1 MIEAVLFDLDGTLI
15 DTAPDMGAALNNL
28 LIEEGYDPLPLE
40 SIRPFVSQGG
50 LVLTQLGF
58 GETVTEPEI
67 ESLRLRYLQHYR
79 DIVADNSVFFD
90 GMEEVL
96 NTLEKNNLL
105 WGIVTNKPEW
115 LTTPLLEQMSL
126 KQISLVQMGPEQ
138 LNLNQ
143 RSSVVICGDTLEFKK
158 PHPQPLIVAAETIG
172 VKCEHCIYM
181 GDDKRDIDAGNSA
194 NMITLSAAYGYI
206 EANANL
212 AEWKADGNLNQ
223 PLDLLSHPLLVNEIY
238 K

>member
-28 LIEEGYDPLPLE
+28 LIGEGRDPLPLE

-58 GETVTEPEI
+58 GKSVSEQEI
-67 ESLRLRYLQHYR
+67 EPLRQRFLKHYR
-79 DIVADNSVFFD
+79 DIVADNSAFFE

-96 NTLEKNNLL
+96 ITLEKNNLL

-115 LTTPLLEQMSL
+115 LTTPLL
-126 KQISLVQMGPEQ
+126 KQINLEQSSLS
-138 LNLNQ
+138 Q
-143 RSSVVICGDTLEFKK
+143 RSSVVICGDTQEFKK
-158 PHPQPLIVAAETIG
+158 PHPQPLIIAAKTIG
-172 VKCEHCIYM
+172 VVCANCIYI

-206 EANANL
+206 ESTTDL

-223 PLDLLSHPLLVNEIY
+223 PLDLLSHPFLVNEICQ
-238 K
+238 

>member
-1 MIEAVLFDLDGTLI
+1 MIKAVLFDLDGTLI

-28 LIEEGYDPLPLE
+28 LLEEGYDPLPLE

-58 GETVTEPEI
+58 GESVAAQEI
-67 ESLRLRYLQHYR
+67 EPLRQRFLQHYR
-79 DIVADNSVFFD
+79 DIVSDNSVFFD

-96 NTLEKNNLL
+96 MTLERNNLL

-115 LTTPLLEQMSL
+115 LTTPLL
-126 KQISLVQMGPEQ
+126 KQINLGQFSLS
-138 LNLNQ
+138 Q

-172 VKCEHCIYM
+172 VTCENCIYI

-206 EANANL
+206 EANTDL

-223 PLDLLSHPLLVNEIY
+223 PLDLLSHPFLVNEIC

>member
-15 DTAPDMGAALNNL
+15 DTAPDMAAALNNL
-28 LIEEGYDPLPLE
+28 LIEEGYNPLPLE

-58 GETVTEPEI
+58 GDHVTTQEI
-67 ESLRLRYLQHYR
+67 EPLRLRYLQHYR
-79 DIVADNSVFFD
+79 DIVADNSVLFD
-90 GMEEVL
+90 GMAEVL

-115 LTTPLLEQMSL
+115 LTTPLLA
-126 KQISLVQMGPEQ
+126 Q
-138 LNLNQ
+138 LNLKQ

-172 VKCEHCIYM
+172 IKCENCIYI

-194 NMITLSAAYGYI
+194 DMITLSAAYGYI
-206 EANANL
+206 EANTNL
-212 AEWKADGNLNQ
+212 ADWKADGNLDQ
-223 PLDLLSHPLLVNEIY
+223 PLDLLNHPLFLNDIH
-238 K
+238 